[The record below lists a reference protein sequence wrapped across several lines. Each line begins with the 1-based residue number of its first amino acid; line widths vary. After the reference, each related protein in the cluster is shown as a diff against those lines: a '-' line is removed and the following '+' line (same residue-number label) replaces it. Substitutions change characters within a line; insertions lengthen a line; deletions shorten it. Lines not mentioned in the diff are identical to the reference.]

1 MRLTKRH
8 RNTNRDEVDT
18 KENKIHQRLKQ
29 KFKKKDQTS
38 TKKQGEHKGLGAND
52 IKREARSRTK
62 PLALALRSPKNE
74 ISQT

>member
-8 RNTNRDEVDT
+8 RNTNRHEVDT

-29 KFKKKDQTS
+29 KFKKKDKTS

-52 IKREARSRTK
+52 IKR
-62 PLALALRSPKNE
+62 
-74 ISQT
+74 